1 MKSLV
6 HVTAMLAAVAFV
18 VNAIADDSGDRR
30 PVLLLDIKDVI
41 DKTPAVHQ
49 ASGLGHRGGIAAES
63 GGVNKKG
70 ILDEVEKVLS
80 DIGSYHVVSKSSIER
95 SIQEKELFDFLNG
108 QGSKEVKLRV
118 PAYRMEIDVLQY
130 RTEAKSE
137 TYQYRKKKTHM
148 RTDITQSASVEI
160 LFKIIDIKTSEAIFA
175 ENFSSQKGGNQS
187 FMEKSGKVG
196 DAKGVNAY
204 LSQAFAEVMQ
214 AFREKLIETQPI
226 HILGCTDDGVLTLD
240 AVTPVVN
247 TGDLLK
253 VYSLGVPITSKRTGK
268 TTRSETE
275 VATIR
280 VTSANTESSTAE
292 FADIITADCD
302 WHVVVRR
309 IKKEKK
315 QSIREH

>member
-6 HVTAMLAAVAFV
+6 HVAAMLVAAAFV
-18 VNAIADDSGDRR
+18 VNAVADDGGDRR

-41 DKTPAVHQ
+41 DKTPAVHH
-49 ASGLGHRGGIAAES
+49 ASGLGRRGGVAAES
-63 GGVNKKG
+63 GGVNVKG
-70 ILDEVEKVLS
+70 ILDAVEKVLT
-80 DIGSYHVVSKSSIER
+80 DVGSYHVISKHSVER

-108 QGSKEVKLRV
+108 QSSKEVRLRV

-130 RTEAKSE
+130 RTEAKEE
-137 TYQYRKKKTHM
+137 TYQYKKRKKHM

-160 LFKIIDIKTSEAIFA
+160 LFKIIDIKTSEAVFA
-175 ENFSSQKGGNQS
+175 ERFSSQKGGNQS
-187 FMEKSGKVG
+187 FMERSGKVG
-196 DAKGVNAY
+196 NAMGVNAY
-204 LSQAFAEVMQ
+204 LSQAFTEVMRS
-214 AFREKLIETQPI
+214 FREKLIETQPI
-226 HILGCTDDGVLTLD
+226 HILSCTDDGVLTLD
-240 AVTPVVN
+240 AATPVVN

-253 VYSLGVPITSKRTGK
+253 VYSLGEPVTSKRTGK

-280 VTSANTESSTAE
+280 VTSANGEGSTAE

-309 IKKEKK
+309 IKKDKK
-315 QSIREH
+315 